1 MRLTPFDL
9 SVLET
14 KPRRA
19 LWRETFFF
27 LASFVATLGGSMI
40 LMNHAAAVIA

>member
-1 MRLTPFDL
+1 MRVMPFHLAAVDDR
-9 SVLET
+9 
-14 KPRRA
+14 PRRA

>member
-1 MRLTPFDL
+1 MRFASFDT
-9 SVLET
+9 SALEA
-14 KPRRA
+14 KSRQQ
-19 LWRETFFF
+19 LLRETFFF